1 MNMNSISENVASR
14 PTGERTNERRLW
26 VSIKSG
32 RVDSEVTSR
41 FPIRIGAGLG
51 DIALGVCMRIY
62 LSVLLLIHL
71 VAGFAGGRMRA
82 GPEWKEI
89 AARVRD
95 DPLALSCTAFP
106 DADEETVLQAGLVL
120 YSR

>member
-1 MNMNSISENVASR
+1 MRTWPPGPLAN
-14 PTGERTNERRLW
+14 ERTNERGLW

-41 FPIRIGAGLG
+41 FPIRIGAGLS

-71 VAGFAGGRMRA
+71 VAGFAGGHTRT
-82 GPEWKEI
+82 GPGWKEI
-89 AARVRD
+89 AAYVRNS
-95 DPLALSCTAFP
+95 PPIVILWRFHAQCFP
-106 DADEETVLQAGLVL
+106 DADEEAVLQAELVP